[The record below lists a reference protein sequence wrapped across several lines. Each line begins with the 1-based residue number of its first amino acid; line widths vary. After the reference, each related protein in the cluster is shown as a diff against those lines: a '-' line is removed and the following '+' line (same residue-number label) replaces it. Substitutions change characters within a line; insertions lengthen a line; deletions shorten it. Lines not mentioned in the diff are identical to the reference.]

1 MGLLTSV
8 NNLSYTLEEEKKNKK
23 IEQIKKQNEKIHNKN
38 LSLALQEFF
47 YKEFKKS
54 DDINYTYINFINI
67 QEREHTIYLISNKM
81 ENKSEFDIRYINSI
95 YEKELQ
101 KIYKIFKNNKTENIK
116 YFKSELEKHIKKEF
130 QKYFNIAGSSYVLE
144 FYNKNRK
151 QEILNNF
158 FDEYDYLINDIKEEL
173 EEHFYNKYD
182 KILNSCLKEQKQQEI
197 YNTTV
202 EAKKIE
208 VIEEEEKKN
217 NNILP
222 IFLAVLL
229 TICKIGLFIV
239 FAPIILILMILF
251 AAIKAM

>member
-8 NNLSYTLEEEKKNKK
+8 NNLNYTLEEEKKAKKLEKIQKQKEKIRKEDLNRYKKELENFIK
-23 IEQIKKQNEKIHNKN
+23 IE
-38 LSLALQEFF
+38 F
-47 YKEFKKS
+47 
-54 DDINYTYINFINI
+54 T
-67 QEREHTIYLISNKM
+67 
-81 ENKSEFDIRYINSI
+81 
-95 YEKELQ
+95 
-101 KIYKIFKNNKTENIK
+101 K
-116 YFKSELEKHIKKEF
+116 YFS
-130 QKYFNIAGSSYVLE
+130 IAGTSYIYE
-144 FYNKNRK
+144 FYNRERK
-151 QEILNNF
+151 KEILNNY
-158 FDEYDYLINDIKEEL
+158 FDTIATQDKNGFYTIPFKIEL
-173 EEHFYNKYD
+173 EEHFYNKYTI
-182 KILNSCLKEQKQQEI
+182 ILNKCLKEQKQQEI

>member
-23 IEQIKKQNEKIHNKN
+23 IEQIKKKKEKLRKEDLNRYKKDLEKYITNEFN
-38 LSLALQEFF
+38 
-47 YKEFKKS
+47 
-54 DDINYTYINFINI
+54 
-67 QEREHTIYLISNKM
+67 
-81 ENKSEFDIRYINSI
+81 
-95 YEKELQ
+95 
-101 KIYKIFKNNKTENIK
+101 K
-116 YFKSELEKHIKKEF
+116 YFE
-130 QKYFNIAGSSYVLE
+130 IAGSSYTYE
-144 FYNKNRK
+144 FYDRNRK
-151 QEILNNF
+151 KEILNNY
-158 FDEYDYLINDIKEEL
+158 FDTIATQDKNGFYAIPFKTDL

-182 KILNSCLKEQKQQEI
+182 TILNKCSKEQKQQEI
-197 YNTTV
+197 YNTMV
-202 EAKKIE
+202 ESKKIE

-222 IFLAVLL
+222 IFLAILL

>member
-8 NNLSYTLEEEKKNKK
+8 NNLNYTLEEEKKNKK
-23 IEQIKKQNEKIHNKN
+23 IEQIKKQKEKLRKEN
-38 LSLALQEFF
+38 LNR
-47 YKEFKKS
+47 YKKDLEK
-54 DDINYTYINFINI
+54 
-67 QEREHTIYLISNKM
+67 YLIS
-81 ENKSEFDIRYINSI
+81 EFN
-95 YEKELQ
+95 
-101 KIYKIFKNNKTENIK
+101 K
-116 YFKSELEKHIKKEF
+116 YFEL
-130 QKYFNIAGSSYVLE
+130 AGSSYIYE
-144 FYNKNRK
+144 FYNKTRK

-158 FDEYDYLINDIKEEL
+158 YDTISINEQEFIKIPFKNEL

-182 KILNSCLKEQKQQEI
+182 IILNKCLKEQKQQEI

-208 VIEEEEKKN
+208 VIEEKEKKN

-222 IFLAVLL
+222 FFLAILL

>member
-23 IEQIKKQNEKIHNKN
+23 IEQIKKQKEKLRKEN
-38 LSLALQEFF
+38 LNR
-47 YKEFKKS
+47 YKKDLEKYMS
-54 DDINYTYINFINI
+54 
-67 QEREHTIYLISNKM
+67 
-81 ENKSEFDIRYINSI
+81 SEFN
-95 YEKELQ
+95 
-101 KIYKIFKNNKTENIK
+101 K
-116 YFKSELEKHIKKEF
+116 YFEL
-130 QKYFNIAGSSYVLE
+130 AGSSYIYE
-144 FYNKNRK
+144 FYNKTRK

-158 FDEYDYLINDIKEEL
+158 YDTISINEQGFIKIPFKNEL
-173 EEHFYNKYD
+173 EEHFYNKYTT
-182 KILNSCLKEQKQQEI
+182 ILNKCLKEQKQQEI

-222 IFLAVLL
+222 IFLAILL